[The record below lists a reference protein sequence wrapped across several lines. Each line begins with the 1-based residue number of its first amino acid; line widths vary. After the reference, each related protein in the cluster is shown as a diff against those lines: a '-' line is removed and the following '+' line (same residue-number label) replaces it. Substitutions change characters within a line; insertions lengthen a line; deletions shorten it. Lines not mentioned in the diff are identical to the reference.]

1 MEILGLI
8 RIWVLEYLNRNFLD
22 VSGTVLATAYQSS
35 SDYRI
40 KHNIETISNERNV
53 DKLNP
58 VEYDLNDGKHDMG
71 FLAHEL
77 QEVFPFL
84 VTGEKDGD
92 KIQSINYNGLL
103 AVLVKEIQEL
113 KHKNIELNNRINIL
127 EEK

>member
-1 MEILGLI
+1 
-8 RIWVLEYLNRNFLD
+8 
-22 VSGTVLATAYQSS
+22 
-35 SDYRI
+35 
-40 KHNIETISNERNV
+40 
-53 DKLNP
+53 
-58 VEYDLNDGKHDMG
+58 MG

-103 AVLVKEIQEL
+103 AVLVKEIQEI
-113 KHKNIELNNRINIL
+113 KHKNIELNNRMNIL

>member
-1 MEILGLI
+1 L
-8 RIWVLEYLNRNFLD
+8 
-22 VSGTVLATAYQSS
+22 
-35 SDYRI
+35 
-40 KHNIETISNERNV
+40 K
-53 DKLNP
+53 
-58 VEYDLNDGKHDMG
+58 DGKHDMG

-113 KHKNIELNNRINIL
+113 KQKNIELNNRINIL